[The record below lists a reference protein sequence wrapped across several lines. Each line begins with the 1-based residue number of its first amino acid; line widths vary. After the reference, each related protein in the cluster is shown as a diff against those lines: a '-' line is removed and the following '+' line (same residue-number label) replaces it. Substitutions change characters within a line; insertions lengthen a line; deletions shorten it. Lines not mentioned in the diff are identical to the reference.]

1 MNGSLNSGGYRRVR
15 LPDEPVTKPAKDPP
29 PEPEELVDRFEKPA
43 GNPINPVILLGNIGR
58 ETDALLATIKELP
71 RSASNYENRL
81 RAMLATCNTIA
92 RDVRLLIED
101 EAARLERDL

>member
-1 MNGSLNSGGYRRVR
+1 MNGSLNSGGYKRVR
-15 LPDEPVTKPAKDPP
+15 LPNEPVEVKPKED
-29 PEPEELVDRFEKPA
+29 PEPLEKPA

-58 ETDALLATIKELP
+58 ETDALQATIKELP

-81 RAMLATCNTIA
+81 RSMLATCNAIA

-101 EAARLERDL
+101 EAARLGRDL